1 MVEGDNMRTCKIA
14 GVVLGG
20 GLVFFVLWVFRPYE
34 RADPRMVEPNLR
46 ALEAPYQKVVT
57 TSIGDGGSM
66 GLRIVDC
73 NGKVLDFCLP
83 APMDEPTLR
92 YNKLFMGSTYYTE
105 PGSSEVPNAHHTK
118 LRLAET
124 IRSQT
129 KPDPENDVFVYRLT
143 GRWRDLWVHMM
154 REDVFQVY

>member
-1 MVEGDNMRTCKIA
+1 MKKVMRFIGITL
-14 GVVLGG
+14 GVLFVSS
-20 GLVFFVLWVFRPYE
+20 VLWIFRPYE
-34 RADPRMVEPNLR
+34 KADLRRVEPKLR
-46 ALEAPYQKVVT
+46 ALETPYREVKAF
-57 TSIGDGGSM
+57 SFGDGGSM

-118 LRLAET
+118 LRLAEI